1 VNYELLIIPLAYL
14 LDLVFGDPEWHWHP
28 VRLIGRLIE
37 KLENKLNSG
46 RVNPALSTAKK
57 DCEAPPFLTKGR
69 DEVRKSGVNKK
80 FCGAI
85 LVILVVG
92 ATAFCVLGVL
102 RLAKFIHP
110 FFYYGI
116 SVLFIY
122 FSLSIKSLTVEAD
135 RVYKDLKS
143 GDIQKARSDLS
154 MIVGRDTKGL
164 DEPEI
169 IRASVET
176 VAESTMDGIVAPLF
190 YAFLGGPVLVW
201 VYKAINTLDSMVGYK
216 NERFIEFGRLS
227 ALLDGAMNIVPAKI
241 TCFLISISS
250 FCYGKDW
257 LNSLKQGSKYFFQGP
272 KINSESTEAA
282 MAGGLKIRLG
292 GVNFYNSAPIYKPF
306 IGEDFQPLAIEHIR
320 ESIRI
325 AYISSALMLILG
337 MIAAGSRNL

>member
-1 VNYELLIIPLAYL
+1 MSYELLIIPLAYL
-14 LDLVFGDPEWHWHP
+14 LDLVFGDPQWHWHP

-37 KLENKLNSG
+37 KLEDKLNTQ
-46 RVNPALSTAKK
+46 NMP
-57 DCEAPPFLTKGR
+57 
-69 DEVRKSGVNKK
+69 KK
-80 FCGAI
+80 FCGAV

-92 ATAFCVLGVL
+92 ATTFCVWGAL

-110 FFYYGI
+110 FFYYGA
-116 SVLFIY
+116 SLLFIY
-122 FSLSIKSLTVEAD
+122 FSLSIKSLAIEAGK
-135 RVYKDLKS
+135 VYKDLKS
-143 GDIQKARSDLS
+143 GDIQKARDDLS

-176 VAESTMDGIVAPLF
+176 VAESTMDGIVAPLV
-190 YAFLGGPVLVW
+190 YAFLGGPVFVW
-201 VYKAINTLDSMVGYK
+201 AYKAINTLDSMVGYR
-216 NERFIEFGRLS
+216 NERFIKFGRVS
-227 ALLDGAMNIVPAKI
+227 ALLDGAMNFIPAKI

-257 LNSLKQGSKYFFQGP
+257 LNSLKQGSKYLFQGP

-282 MAGGLKIRLG
+282 MAGSLKIRLG
-292 GVNFYNSAPIYKPF
+292 GVNFYSSAPIYKPF

-325 AYISSALMLILG
+325 AYISSALMLISG
-337 MIAAGSRNL
+337 MIVF

>member
-1 VNYELLIIPLAYL
+1 MSYELLIIPLAYL
-14 LDLVFGDPEWHWHP
+14 LDLVFGDPQWHWHP

-46 RVNPALSTAKK
+46 RVN
-57 DCEAPPFLTKGR
+57 
-69 DEVRKSGVNKK
+69 KK

-92 ATAFCVLGVL
+92 ATAFCVWGVL

-110 FFYYGI
+110 FFYYGA

-122 FSLSIKSLTVEAD
+122 FSLSIKSLAVEAGG
-135 RVYKDLKS
+135 VYKDLKS
-143 GDIQKARSDLS
+143 GDIQKARDDLS

-176 VAESTMDGIVAPLF
+176 VAESTMDGIVAPLV
-190 YAFLGGPVLVW
+190 YAFLGGPVLAW
-201 VYKAINTLDSMVGYK
+201 AYKAINTLDSMVGYRS
-216 NERFIEFGRLS
+216 ERFIEFGRAS
-227 ALLDGAMNIVPAKI
+227 ALLDGAMSFIPAKI

-292 GVNFYNSAPIYKPF
+292 GVNFYSSVPVYKPF
-306 IGEDFQPLAIEHIR
+306 IGEDFQPLAIKHIK
-320 ESIRI
+320 ESIQI
-325 AYISSALMLILG
+325 AYISSALILISGIMVLY
-337 MIAAGSRNL
+337 R